1 MWRPLGCDRKPH
13 SRLTGTLAMKE
24 IIKRC
29 HASQDSLLTKKETE
43 KKAYAAAVYLR
54 LSKED
59 GDVCDEGH
67 KEESN
72 SITNQKRLIYD
83 FLKGRNDIHVFKE
96 YVDDGYTGSD
106 FLRPSFQEM
115 IKDME
120 AGKVNLI
127 IVKDLSRFGREY
139 IEAGRYLQKI
149 FPAAGVRFIAVT
161 DHYDSL
167 TADRTENNIV
177 IPVKNFVNDAYSA
190 DLSVKIRSHLESKR
204 MNGEYT
210 GAYVSYGFI
219 KDSSNHNRIMAD
231 PVAGENVKLIFQW
244 KLDGMSNSRIAE
256 KLNAL
261 GISAPADYKRS
272 LGIRYRS
279 GFQKNLISRWSPVA
293 VGRILSNP
301 LCKGLVVQGKQER
314 INHKIKKMVAKPE
327 SEQSRYRQEDLS
339 LIGEKQFDAM
349 QELLKKDTRV
359 IPGREGAY
367 LFSGILY
374 CPDCGRQMIRRKT
387 THKGKQTIFYICK
400 TYNVEKSCTRHS
412 IKEQELVALVTE
424 AVKAQAQMA
433 ADAEEILKAAEEA
446 TEGMQTIALADSR
459 LKELEKELAENA
471 AMLSGLYADWMEGVL
486 SEEEYEEMKV
496 FYSGRCEELKGQIG
510 ERRKRAEKAGETV
523 REARQRLEGLK
534 DTGNWFSGSD
544 GDIRRSLISSLFDKI
559 WVYEGKRVEFSFL
572 YQDKMAEVYALC
584 DMLRETGREQPLY
597 EKGAV

>member
-1 MWRPLGCDRKPH
+1 
-13 SRLTGTLAMKE
+13 MKE
-24 IIKRC
+24 I
-29 HASQDSLLTKKETE
+29 SY
-43 KKAYAAAVYLR
+43 KKAEKRIYAAAVYLR

-59 GDVCDEGH
+59 GDVCGEGR

-72 SITNQKRLIYD
+72 SITNQKRLIHD
-83 FLKGRNDIHVFKE
+83 FLKGREDIRVFKE

-120 AGKVNLI
+120 EGKVNLI

-167 TADRTENNIV
+167 TADRTEKSIV

-204 MNGEYT
+204 GNGEYT
-210 GAYVSYGFI
+210 GAYVSYGFR
-219 KDSSNHNRIMAD
+219 KDSGDHNKLVAD
-231 PVAGENVKLIFQW
+231 PVAGENVKRIFRW
-244 KLDGMSNSRIAE
+244 KLDGMSNSQIAE

-261 GISAPADYKRS
+261 GIPAPADYKRS

-279 GFQKNLISRWSPVA
+279 GFQKSLYSGWSPVA

-301 LCKGLVVQGKQER
+301 LCKGMVVQGKKER
-314 INHKIKKMVAKPE
+314 INHKIKKMAAKPE
-327 SEQSRYRQEDLS
+327 SEQSIYRQEDLV

-349 QELLKKDTRV
+349 QGLLKKDIRTN
-359 IPGREGAY
+359 PGQEGAY

-400 TYNVEKSCTRHS
+400 TYNVEKTCTRHS
-412 IKEQELVALVTE
+412 IKEQELVTLVTE

-433 ADAEEILKAAEEA
+433 ADEEEILKAVGEA
-446 TEGMQTIALADSR
+446 MERIPTVSLTDTR
-459 LKELEKELAENA
+459 LPELEKELEENA
-471 AMLSGLYADWMEGVL
+471 AMLSGLYTDWMDGIL
-486 SEEEYEEMKV
+486 SKDEYEEMKV
-496 FYSGRCEELKGQIG
+496 FYSGRCGELEGQIKKRR
-510 ERRKRAEKAGETV
+510 ERAGNAGEAV
-523 REARQRLEGLK
+523 RGARQWLGSLK
-534 DTGNWFSGSD
+534 DTGSLLAGTV
-544 GDIRRSLISSLFDKI
+544 GEIRRSLIFSLFDRI

-572 YQDKMAEVYALC
+572 YQDRMAEVYSLC
-584 DMLRETGREQPLY
+584 GMFKETLQKQPLC

>member
-1 MWRPLGCDRKPH
+1 
-13 SRLTGTLAMKE
+13 MKE
-24 IIKRC
+24 TIKRC
-29 HASQDSLLTKKETE
+29 RASQDSLLNKKQTE

-59 GDVCDEGH
+59 GDICDDSR

-83 FLKGRNDIHVFKE
+83 TLKGMEDIHVYKE

-139 IEAGRYLQKI
+139 IEAGRYLQKV

-167 TADRTENNIV
+167 TADRTQKNIV
-177 IPVKNFVNDAYSA
+177 LPVKNFVNDAYSA

-204 MNGEYT
+204 GNGEYT
-210 GAYVSYGFI
+210 GAYVSYGFM
-219 KDSSNHNRIMAD
+219 KDENDHNKLVAD
-231 PVAGENVKLIFQW
+231 PVAGENVKRIFQW

-261 GISAPADYKRS
+261 GIPAPADYKRS

-279 GFQKNLISRWSPVA
+279 GFQKNLYSRWSPVA

-301 LCKGLVVQGKQER
+301 LCKGLVVQGKRER
-314 INHKIKKMVAKPE
+314 INHKIKKIVEKPE
-327 SEQSRYRQEDLS
+327 SEQSRYSQEDLA
-339 LIGEKQFDAM
+339 LIGEKQFDTM
-349 QELLKKDTRV
+349 QGLLKKDTRTN
-359 IPGREGAY
+359 PGQNSAY

-387 THKGKQTIFYICK
+387 SHKGKQTIFYICK

-412 IKEQELVALVTE
+412 IKEQELVPLVRE
-424 AVKAQAQMA
+424 AVRAQTQML
-433 ADAEEILKAAEEA
+433 ADEEEILKAAEDA
-446 TEGMQTIALADSR
+446 MEGIEPFSLTDTR
-459 LKELEKELAENA
+459 LPELEKELVENA
-471 AMLSGLYADWMEGVL
+471 GMLSGLYADWAEGIL
-486 SEEEYEEMKV
+486 SEEEYEEMKA
-496 FYSGRCEELKGQIG
+496 FYSGRCKELEGQI
-510 ERRKRAEKAGETV
+510 RKRREREAKAGDAV
-523 REARQRLEGLK
+523 REARQWLCGFKDIGSLLPDTEGE
-534 DTGNWFSGSD
+534 
-544 GDIRRSLISSLFDKI
+544 IRRSLVSSVIDRI

-572 YQDKMAEVYALC
+572 YQDRMAEVYSLC
-584 DMLRETGREQPLY
+584 GMLQESLQEQPLY
-597 EKGAV
+597 GKGAV

>member
-1 MWRPLGCDRKPH
+1 
-13 SRLTGTLAMKE
+13 MKE
-24 IIKRC
+24 I
-29 HASQDSLLTKKETE
+29 SY
-43 KKAYAAAVYLR
+43 KKAEKRIYAAAVYLR

-59 GDVCDEGH
+59 GDVCGEGR

-72 SITNQKRLIYD
+72 SITNQKRLIHD
-83 FLKGRNDIHVFKE
+83 FLKGREDIRVFKE

-120 AGKVNLI
+120 EGKVNLI

-167 TADRTENNIV
+167 TADRTEKSIV

-204 MNGEYT
+204 GNGEYT
-210 GAYVSYGFI
+210 GAYVSYGFR
-219 KDSSNHNRIMAD
+219 KDSGDHNKLVAD
-231 PVAGENVKLIFQW
+231 PVAGENVKRIFRW
-244 KLDGMSNSRIAE
+244 KLDGMSNSQIAE

-261 GISAPADYKRS
+261 GIPAPADYKRS

-279 GFQKNLISRWSPVA
+279 GFQKSLYSGWSPVA

-301 LCKGLVVQGKQER
+301 LCKGMVVQGKKER
-314 INHKIKKMVAKPE
+314 INHKIKKMAAKPE
-327 SEQSRYRQEDLS
+327 SEQSIYRQEDLV

-349 QELLKKDTRV
+349 QGLLKKDIRTN
-359 IPGREGAY
+359 PGQEGAY

-400 TYNVEKSCTRHS
+400 TYNVEKTCTRHS
-412 IKEQELVALVTE
+412 IKEQELVTLVTE

-433 ADAEEILKAAEEA
+433 ADEEEILKAVGEA
-446 TEGMQTIALADSR
+446 MERIPTVSLTDTR
-459 LKELEKELAENA
+459 LPELEKELEENA
-471 AMLSGLYADWMEGVL
+471 AMLSGLYTDWMDGIL
-486 SEEEYEEMKV
+486 SKEEYEEMKV
-496 FYSGRCEELKGQIG
+496 FYSGRCGELEGQIKKRR
-510 ERRKRAEKAGETV
+510 ERAGNAGEAV
-523 REARQRLEGLK
+523 RGARQWLGSLK
-534 DTGNWFSGSD
+534 DTGSLLAGTV
-544 GDIRRSLISSLFDKI
+544 GEIRRSLIFSLFDRI

-572 YQDKMAEVYALC
+572 YQDRMAEVYSLC
-584 DMLRETGREQPLY
+584 GMFKETLQKQPLC

>member
-1 MWRPLGCDRKPH
+1 LN
-13 SRLTGTLAMKE
+13 
-24 IIKRC
+24 
-29 HASQDSLLTKKETE
+29 KKETE

-59 GDVCDEGH
+59 GDVCGESCKG
-67 KEESN
+67 ESN
-72 SITNQKRLIYD
+72 SITNQKRLIHD
-83 FLKGRNDIHVFKE
+83 FLKDREDIHVYKE

-139 IEAGRYLQKI
+139 IEAGRYLQKV

-167 TADRTENNIV
+167 TADRTEKNIV

-204 MNGEYT
+204 GNGEYT
-210 GAYVSYGFI
+210 GAYVSYGFM
-219 KDSSNHNRIMAD
+219 KDESDHNKLIAD
-231 PVAGENVKLIFQW
+231 PVAGENVKRIFQW

-261 GISAPADYKRS
+261 GIPAPADYKRS
-272 LGIRYRS
+272 LGIHYKS
-279 GFQKNLISRWSPVA
+279 GFQKNLYSRWSPVA

-301 LCKGLVVQGKQER
+301 LCKGLVVQGKKER
-314 INHKIKKMVAKPE
+314 INHKIKKMVVKPE
-327 SEQSRYRQEDLS
+327 AEQSRYRQEDLA
-339 LIGEKQFDAM
+339 LIGEKQFDTM
-349 QELLKKDTRV
+349 QGLLKKDTRTN
-359 IPGREGAY
+359 PGQEGTY

-387 THKGKQTIFYICK
+387 SHKGKQTIFYICK

-412 IKEQELVALVTE
+412 IKEQELLPLVRE
-424 AVKAQAQMA
+424 AVRAQMQML
-433 ADAEEILKAAEEA
+433 ADAEEILKAAEDA
-446 TEGMQTIALADSR
+446 MEGIEPFSLTDSR
-459 LKELEKELAENA
+459 LPELEKELVENVE
-471 AMLSGLYADWMEGVL
+471 MLSGLYVDWAEGIL
-486 SEEEYEEMKV
+486 SEEEYEEMKA
-496 FYSGRCEELKGQIG
+496 FYSGRCKELEGQI
-510 ERRKRAEKAGETV
+510 RKRREREAKAGDAV
-523 REARQRLEGLK
+523 REARQWLCGFKDIGSLLPDTEGE
-534 DTGNWFSGSD
+534 
-544 GDIRRSLISSLFDKI
+544 IRRSLICSLIDKI

-572 YQDKMAEVYALC
+572 YQDRMAEVYSLCGMFQEALQ
-584 DMLRETGREQPLY
+584 EKPLY
-597 EKGAV
+597 GKGAV

>member
-1 MWRPLGCDRKPH
+1 MYYDMNYAGLK
-13 SRLTGTLAMKE
+13 
-24 IIKRC
+24 
-29 HASQDSLLTKKETE
+29 TE
-43 KKAYAAAVYLR
+43 KKVYVAAVYLR

-59 GDVCDEGH
+59 GDVCDESR

-72 SITNQKRLIYD
+72 SITNQKRLIHD
-83 FLKGRNDIHVFKE
+83 FLKGREDIHVFKE

-167 TADRTENNIV
+167 TADRTEKNIV

-204 MNGEYT
+204 GNGEYT
-210 GAYVSYGFI
+210 GAYVSYGFR
-219 KDSSNHNRIMAD
+219 KDSSDHNKLVVD
-231 PVAGENVKLIFQW
+231 PVAGENVKLIFRW
-244 KLDGMSNSRIAE
+244 KLNGMSNGRIAE

-261 GISAPADYKRS
+261 GIPAPADYKRS
-272 LGIRYRS
+272 LGIHYRS
-279 GFQKNLISRWSPVA
+279 GFQKNFCSKWSPAA

-301 LCKGLVVQGKQER
+301 LCKGLVVQGKKER

-327 SEQSRYRQEDLS
+327 SEQSRYRQEDLV
-339 LIGEKQFDAM
+339 LIGETQFDAM
-349 QELLKKDTRV
+349 QELLKKDTRTN
-359 IPGREGAY
+359 PGQDLTY

-387 THKGKQTIFYICK
+387 VYKGKQTIFYICK
-400 TYNVEKSCTRHS
+400 TYNVEKTCTRHS
-412 IKEQELVALVTE
+412 IKEQELILLVTE

-433 ADAEEILKAAEEA
+433 AEAKEILKAAEDTVA
-446 TEGMQTIALADSR
+446 GLDSFSLTDTR
-459 LKELEKELAENA
+459 LPELEKELMENA
-471 AMLSGLYADWMEGVL
+471 DMLSGLYADWAEGIL
-486 SEEEYEEMKV
+486 SEEEYGEMKA
-496 FYSGRCEELKGQIG
+496 FYSGRCEELEGQIRK
-510 ERRKRAEKAGETV
+510 RRERAEKTGDAV
-523 REARQRLEGLK
+523 REIKQWLGSLN
-534 DTGNWFSGSD
+534 DIGSLISGTK
-544 GDIRRSLISSLFDKI
+544 GEIQRSLICSLVEKI

-572 YQDKMAEVYALC
+572 YQDRMTEVYSLC
-584 DMLRETGREQPLY
+584 GMLKEQPLC

>member
-1 MWRPLGCDRKPH
+1 
-13 SRLTGTLAMKE
+13 MKE
-24 IIKRC
+24 IIKR
-29 HASQDSLLTKKETE
+29 ETE
-43 KKAYAAAVYLR
+43 KKVYAAAVYLR

-59 GDVCDEGH
+59 GDVCDESR

-72 SITNQKRLIYD
+72 SIINQKRLIHD
-83 FLKGRNDIHVFKE
+83 FLKGREDIHVFKE

-106 FLRPSFQEM
+106 FQRPSFQEM

-139 IEAGRYLQKI
+139 IEAGRYLQKV

-167 TADRTENNIV
+167 TADPTEKNIV

-204 MNGEYT
+204 GNGEYT
-210 GAYVSYGFI
+210 GAYVSYGFM
-219 KDSSNHNRIMAD
+219 KDGSDHNKLVAD

-261 GISAPADYKRS
+261 GIPAPADYKRS
-272 LGIRYRS
+272 LGIRYQS
-279 GFQKNLISRWSPVA
+279 GFQKNFYSKWSPVA

-301 LCKGLVVQGKQER
+301 LCKGLVVQGKKER

-327 SEQSRYRQEDLS
+327 AEQSRYGQEDLA
-339 LIGEKQFDAM
+339 LIGEKQFETM
-349 QELLKKDTRV
+349 QGLLKKDTRTN
-359 IPGREGAY
+359 PGQERAY

-400 TYNVEKSCTRHS
+400 TYNVEKTCTRHS
-412 IKEQELVALVTE
+412 IKEQELVTLVTE
-424 AVKAQAQMA
+424 AVKTQVQMV
-433 ADAEEILKAAEEA
+433 ADAEEILRVAEKAI
-446 TEGMQTIALADSR
+446 EGMPAFSLADTR
-459 LKELEKELAENA
+459 LPELEKELAENA
-471 AMLSGLYADWMEGVL
+471 AMLAGLYTDWLDGIL

-496 FYSGRCEELKGQIG
+496 FYSGRCGELEGQI
-510 ERRKRAEKAGETV
+510 RKRREMAGKAGEAV
-523 REARQRLEGLK
+523 REARQWLGSLK
-534 DTGNWFSGSD
+534 DTGNLVSGTK
-544 GDIRRSLISSLFDKI
+544 GEIQRSLICSLFEKI
-559 WVYEGKRVEFSFL
+559 WVYEGRRVELSFL
-572 YQDKMAEVYALC
+572 YQDRMTEVYSLC
-584 DMLRETGREQPLY
+584 GMFKETIKEQPLC

>member
-1 MWRPLGCDRKPH
+1 
-13 SRLTGTLAMKE
+13 MKQT
-24 IIKRC
+24 I
-29 HASQDSLLTKKETE
+29 KKETE

-59 GDVCDEGH
+59 GDICDDSR

-83 FLKGRNDIHVFKE
+83 TLKGMEEVHVYKE

-139 IEAGRYLQKI
+139 IEAGRYLQKV

-167 TADRTENNIV
+167 TADRTQKNIV
-177 IPVKNFVNDAYSA
+177 LPVKNFVNDAYSA

-204 MNGEYT
+204 GNGEYT
-210 GAYVSYGFI
+210 GAYVSYGFM
-219 KDSSNHNRIMAD
+219 KDENDHNRLVAD
-231 PVAGENVKLIFQW
+231 PVAGENVKRIFQW

-261 GISAPADYKRS
+261 GIPAPADYKRS

-279 GFQKNLISRWSPVA
+279 GFQKNLYSRWSPVA

-301 LCKGLVVQGKQER
+301 LCKGLVVQGKRER
-314 INHKIKKMVAKPE
+314 INHKIKKIVEKPE
-327 SEQSRYRQEDLS
+327 SEQSRYSQEDLA
-339 LIGEKQFDAM
+339 LIGEKQFETM
-349 QELLKKDTRV
+349 QGLLKKDTRTH
-359 IPGREGAY
+359 PGQDSAY

-387 THKGKQTIFYICK
+387 SHKGKQTIFYICK

-412 IKEQELVALVTE
+412 IKEQELIPLVRE
-424 AVKAQAQMA
+424 AVRAQAQML
-433 ADAEEILKAAEEA
+433 ADAEEILKAAEDA
-446 TEGMQTIALADSR
+446 VEGIEPFSLTDTR
-459 LKELEKELAENA
+459 LPELEKELVENA
-471 AMLSGLYADWMEGVL
+471 GILSGLYADWAEGIL
-486 SEEEYEEMKV
+486 SEEEYEEMKA
-496 FYSGRCEELKGQIG
+496 FYSGRCKELEGQI
-510 ERRKRAEKAGETV
+510 RKRREGEAEAGDAV
-523 REARQRLEGLK
+523 REARQWLCGFKEIEDL
-534 DTGNWFSGSD
+534 FSGTE
-544 GDIRRSLISSLFDKI
+544 GEIRRSLVCSLIDKI

-572 YQDKMAEVYALC
+572 YQDRRAEVCSLC
-584 DMLRETGREQPLY
+584 SMFQESLQEQPLY
-597 EKGAV
+597 GKGAV

>member
-1 MWRPLGCDRKPH
+1 
-13 SRLTGTLAMKE
+13 MKE
-24 IIKRC
+24 IIKR
-29 HASQDSLLTKKETE
+29 ETE
-43 KKAYAAAVYLR
+43 KKVYAAAVYLR
-54 LSKED
+54 LSRED
-59 GDVCDEGH
+59 GDVCDESR

-72 SITNQKRLIYD
+72 SITNQKRLIHD
-83 FLKGRNDIHVFKE
+83 FLKGREDIHVFKE

-139 IEAGRYLQKI
+139 IEAGRYLQKV

-167 TADRTENNIV
+167 TADRTEKNIV

-204 MNGEYT
+204 GNGEYT
-210 GAYVSYGFI
+210 GAYVSYGFM
-219 KDSSNHNRIMAD
+219 KDSSDHNKLVAD

-261 GISAPADYKRS
+261 GIPAPADYKRS
-272 LGIRYRS
+272 LGIRYQS
-279 GFQKNLISRWSPVA
+279 GFQRNLYSKWSPVA

-301 LCKGLVVQGKQER
+301 LCKGLVVQGKKER

-327 SEQSRYRQEDLS
+327 AEQSRYRQEDLA
-339 LIGEKQFDAM
+339 LIGEKQFETM
-349 QELLKKDTRV
+349 QGLLKKDTRTN
-359 IPGREGAY
+359 PGQERAY

-400 TYNVEKSCTRHS
+400 TYNVEKTCTRHS
-412 IKEQELVALVTE
+412 IKEQELVTLVTE
-424 AVKAQAQMA
+424 AVKTQVQMA
-433 ADAEEILKAAEEA
+433 ADAEEILKAAEDAMERMP
-446 TEGMQTIALADSR
+446 TFSLADTR
-459 LKELEKELAENA
+459 LPELEKELTENA
-471 AMLSGLYADWMEGVL
+471 AMLAGLYTDWIDGIL

-496 FYSGRCEELKGQIG
+496 FYSGRCEELEGQI
-510 ERRKRAEKAGETV
+510 RKRRERAGTAGEAV
-523 REARQRLEGLK
+523 REARQWLGSLK
-534 DTGNWFSGSD
+534 DTGSLISGTK
-544 GDIRRSLISSLFDKI
+544 GEIQRSLICSLFEKI

-572 YQDKMAEVYALC
+572 YQDRMTEVYSLC
-584 DMLRETGREQPLY
+584 GMLKETLKEQPLC

>member
-1 MWRPLGCDRKPH
+1 
-13 SRLTGTLAMKE
+13 MKE

-29 HASQDSLLTKKETE
+29 HASRDSLLGKKETE
-43 KKAYAAAVYLR
+43 KKVYAAAVYLR

-59 GDVCDEGH
+59 GDVCDNIH

-72 SITNQKRLIYD
+72 SITNQKRLIHD
-83 FLKGRNDIHVFKE
+83 FLKGREDIHVFKE

-106 FLRPSFQEM
+106 FQRPSFQEM

-167 TADRTENNIV
+167 TADRTEKNIV

-204 MNGEYT
+204 GNGEYT

-219 KDSSNHNRIMAD
+219 KDENDHNRLMAD
-231 PVAGENVKLIFQW
+231 PVAGENVKLIFRW
-244 KLDGMSNSRIAE
+244 KFNGMSNSRIAE

-261 GISAPADYKRS
+261 GIPAPADYKRS
-272 LGIRYRS
+272 LGIHYKS
-279 GFQKNLISRWSPVA
+279 GFQKNLYSRWSPVA

-301 LCKGLVVQGKQER
+301 LCKGLVVQGKKER

-327 SEQSRYRQEDLS
+327 SEQSCYRQEDLA
-339 LIGEKQFDAM
+339 LIGEKQFDTM
-349 QELLKKDTRV
+349 QGLLKKDTRTN
-359 IPGREGAY
+359 PGQEGAY

-374 CPDCGRQMIRRKT
+374 CPDCGRQMIRRKII
-387 THKGKQTIFYICK
+387 HKGKQTIFYICK
-400 TYNVEKSCTRHS
+400 TYNVEKTCTRHS
-412 IKEQELVALVTE
+412 IREQELISLVTE
-424 AVKAQAQMA
+424 AVKAQAQLA
-433 ADAEEILKAAEEA
+433 ADGEEILKAAEDIM
-446 TEGMQTIALADSR
+446 EGMQSFHLTDTR
-459 LKELEKELAENA
+459 LPELEKELTENA
-471 AMLSGLYADWMEGVL
+471 AMLSGLYTDWMEGIL
-486 SEEEYEEMKV
+486 SEEEYGEMKV
-496 FYSGRCEELKGQIG
+496 FYSGRCEELEGQIRRRR
-510 ERRKRAEKAGETV
+510 ERAAKAGEAI
-523 REARQRLEGLK
+523 REARQWIGSIMDMGSWLFDTEGML
-534 DTGNWFSGSD
+534 W
-544 GDIRRSLISSLFDKI
+544 RSLVCSLFEKI

-572 YQDKMAEVYALC
+572 YQDQMAEVYFLC
-584 DMLRETGREQPLY
+584 GMLREAVQEQPLY

>member
-1 MWRPLGCDRKPH
+1 MNYAGLK
-13 SRLTGTLAMKE
+13 
-24 IIKRC
+24 
-29 HASQDSLLTKKETE
+29 TE
-43 KKAYAAAVYLR
+43 KKVYAAAVYLR

-59 GDVCDEGH
+59 GDVCDENR
-67 KEESN
+67 KQESN
-72 SITNQKRLIYD
+72 SITNQKRLIHD
-83 FLKGRNDIHVFKE
+83 FLKGREDIHVFKE

-167 TADRTENNIV
+167 TADRTEKNIV

-204 MNGEYT
+204 GNGEYT
-210 GAYVSYGFI
+210 GAYVSYGFR
-219 KDSSNHNRIMAD
+219 KDSSDHNKLVVD
-231 PVAGENVKLIFQW
+231 PVAGENVKLIFRW
-244 KLDGMSNSRIAE
+244 KLNGMSNGRIAE

-261 GISAPADYKRS
+261 GIPAPADYKRS
-272 LGIRYRS
+272 LGIHYRS
-279 GFQKNLISRWSPVA
+279 GFQKNLCSKWSPAA

-301 LCKGLVVQGKQER
+301 LCKGLVVQGKKER

-327 SEQSRYRQEDLS
+327 SEQSRYRQEDLV
-339 LIGEKQFDAM
+339 LIGETQFDIM
-349 QELLKKDTRV
+349 QELLKKDTRTN
-359 IPGREGAY
+359 PGQDLAY

-387 THKGKQTIFYICK
+387 VHKGKQTIFYICK
-400 TYNVEKSCTRHS
+400 TYNVEKTCTRHS
-412 IKEQELVALVTE
+412 IKEQELILLVTE
-424 AVKAQAQMA
+424 AVKAQVQMA
-433 ADAEEILKAAEEA
+433 AEAKEILKAAEDTVAGLESFSL
-446 TEGMQTIALADSR
+446 TDTR
-459 LKELEKELAENA
+459 LPELEKELMENA
-471 AMLSGLYADWMEGVL
+471 DMLSGLYADWAEGIL
-486 SEEEYEEMKV
+486 SEEEYGEMKA
-496 FYSGRCEELKGQIG
+496 FYSGRCEELEGQIRK
-510 ERRKRAEKAGETV
+510 RRERAEKTRDAV
-523 REARQRLEGLK
+523 RETRQWLGSLN
-534 DTGNWFSGSD
+534 DIGSLISGTK
-544 GDIRRSLISSLFDKI
+544 GEIQRSLICSLFEKI

-572 YQDKMAEVYALC
+572 YQDRMAEVYSQCGLF
-584 DMLRETGREQPLY
+584 RETSQELFC

>member
-1 MWRPLGCDRKPH
+1 
-13 SRLTGTLAMKE
+13 MKE

-29 HASQDSLLTKKETE
+29 HASQDSLLNKKETE
-43 KKAYAAAVYLR
+43 KKVYAAAVYLR

-59 GDVCDEGH
+59 GDVCDDSR

-72 SITNQKRLIYD
+72 SITNQKRLIHD
-83 FLKGRNDIHVFKE
+83 FLKGREDIDVFKE

-106 FLRPSFQEM
+106 FQRPSFQEM

-167 TADRTENNIV
+167 TADRTEKNIV

-204 MNGEYT
+204 GNGEYT

-219 KDSSNHNRIMAD
+219 KDENDHNRLVAD

-244 KLDGMSNSRIAE
+244 KFNGMSNSRIAE

-261 GISAPADYKRS
+261 GIPAPADYKRS
-272 LGIRYRS
+272 LGIHYKS
-279 GFQKNLISRWSPVA
+279 GFQKNLYSRWSPVA

-301 LCKGLVVQGKQER
+301 LCKGLVVQGKKER

-327 SEQSRYRQEDLS
+327 SEQSCYRQEDLA
-339 LIGEKQFDAM
+339 LIGEKQFDTM
-349 QELLKKDTRV
+349 QGLLKKDTRTN
-359 IPGREGAY
+359 PGQEGAY

-387 THKGKQTIFYICK
+387 VHKGKQTIFYICK

-412 IKEQELVALVTE
+412 IKEQELVLLVTE
-424 AVKAQAQMA
+424 AVKAQAQLA
-433 ADAEEILKAAEEA
+433 AEAEEILEAAEDIM
-446 TEGMQTIALADSR
+446 EGMQSFHLTDTR
-459 LKELEKELAENA
+459 LPELEKELAESA
-471 AMLSGLYADWMEGVL
+471 AMISGLYTDWMEGIL
-486 SEEEYEEMKV
+486 SEEEYGEMKV
-496 FYSGRCEELKGQIG
+496 FYSGRCEELEGQIRRRR
-510 ERRKRAEKAGETV
+510 ERAAKAGDAV
-523 REARQRLEGLK
+523 REARQWLGSFMDMGSWLFDTEGML
-534 DTGNWFSGSD
+534 
-544 GDIRRSLISSLFDKI
+544 RRSLVCSLFEKI

-572 YQDKMAEVYALC
+572 YQDQMAEVYSLC
-584 DMLRETGREQPLY
+584 GMLREAAQEQPLY

>member
-1 MWRPLGCDRKPH
+1 
-13 SRLTGTLAMKE
+13 MKE
-24 IIKRC
+24 I
-29 HASQDSLLTKKETE
+29 SY
-43 KKAYAAAVYLR
+43 KKAEKRIYAAAVYLR

-59 GDVCDEGH
+59 GDVCGEGR

-72 SITNQKRLIYD
+72 SITNQKRLIHD
-83 FLKGRNDIHVFKE
+83 FLKGREDIRVFKE

-120 AGKVNLI
+120 EGKVNLI

-167 TADRTENNIV
+167 TADRTEKSIV

-204 MNGEYT
+204 GNGEYT
-210 GAYVSYGFI
+210 GAYVSYGFR
-219 KDSSNHNRIMAD
+219 KDSSDHNKLVAD
-231 PVAGENVKLIFQW
+231 PVAGENVKRIFRW
-244 KLDGMSNSRIAE
+244 KLDGMSNSQIAE

-261 GISAPADYKRS
+261 GIPAPADYKRS

-279 GFQKNLISRWSPVA
+279 GFQKSLYSGWSPVA

-301 LCKGLVVQGKQER
+301 LCKGMVVQGKKER
-314 INHKIKKMVAKPE
+314 INHKIKKMAAKPE
-327 SEQSRYRQEDLS
+327 SEQSIYRQEDLV

-349 QELLKKDTRV
+349 QGLLKKDIRTN
-359 IPGREGAY
+359 PGQEGAY

-400 TYNVEKSCTRHS
+400 TYNVEKTCTRHS
-412 IKEQELVALVTE
+412 IKEQELVTLVTE

-433 ADAEEILKAAEEA
+433 ADEEEILKAVGEA
-446 TEGMQTIALADSR
+446 MERIPTVSLTDTR
-459 LKELEKELAENA
+459 LPELEKELEENA
-471 AMLSGLYADWMEGVL
+471 AMLSGLYTDWMDGIL
-486 SEEEYEEMKV
+486 SKDEYEEMKV
-496 FYSGRCEELKGQIG
+496 FYSGRCGELEGQIKKRR
-510 ERRKRAEKAGETV
+510 ERAGNAGEAV
-523 REARQRLEGLK
+523 RGARQWLGSLK
-534 DTGNWFSGSD
+534 DTGSLLAGTV
-544 GDIRRSLISSLFDKI
+544 GEIRRSLIFSLFDRI

-572 YQDKMAEVYALC
+572 YQDRMAEVYSLC
-584 DMLRETGREQPLY
+584 GMFKETLQKQPLC

>member
-1 MWRPLGCDRKPH
+1 
-13 SRLTGTLAMKE
+13 MKE
-24 IIKRC
+24 TI
-29 HASQDSLLTKKETE
+29 KKETE

-83 FLKGRNDIHVFKE
+83 FLKGREDIHVFKE

-327 SEQSRYRQEDLS
+327 SEQSRYRQEDLA

-459 LKELEKELAENA
+459 LKELEKELVENA
-471 AMLSGLYADWMEGVL
+471 AMLSGLYADWMEGIL

-534 DTGNWFSGSD
+534 DTGNWFSGSG

>member
-1 MWRPLGCDRKPH
+1 
-13 SRLTGTLAMKE
+13 MKE

-29 HASQDSLLTKKETE
+29 HASRDSILNKKETE
-43 KKAYAAAVYLR
+43 KKVYAAAVYLR

-59 GDVCDEGH
+59 GDVCDDSR

-72 SITNQKRLIYD
+72 SITNQKRLIHD
-83 FLKGRNDIHVFKE
+83 FLKGREDIHVFKE

-106 FLRPSFQEM
+106 FLRPSFQKM

-139 IEAGRYLQKI
+139 IEAGRYLQKV

-167 TADRTENNIV
+167 TADRTEKNIV

-204 MNGEYT
+204 GNGEYT
-210 GAYVSYGFI
+210 GAYVSYGFR
-219 KDSSNHNRIMAD
+219 KDSSDHNKLVVD

-244 KLDGMSNSRIAE
+244 KLNGMSNSGIAE

-261 GISAPADYKRS
+261 GIPAPADYKRS
-272 LGIRYRS
+272 LGIHYQS
-279 GFQKNLISRWSPVA
+279 GFQKNLYSRWSPVA

-301 LCKGLVVQGKQER
+301 LCKGLVVQGKKER

-327 SEQSRYRQEDLS
+327 AEQSYYRQEDLA
-339 LIGEKQFDAM
+339 LIGEKQFDTM
-349 QELLKKDTRV
+349 QGLLQKDTRTN
-359 IPGREGAY
+359 PGQEGAY

-400 TYNVEKSCTRHS
+400 TYNVEKTCTRHS
-412 IKEQELVALVTE
+412 IKEQELISLVTE

-446 TEGMQTIALADSR
+446 MEGMQTFTLTDTR
-459 LKELEKELAENA
+459 LPELEKELTENA
-471 AMLSGLYADWMEGVL
+471 AMLSGLYTDWMEGIL

-496 FYSGRCEELKGQIG
+496 FYSGRCEELEGQL
-510 ERRKRAEKAGETV
+510 RKRRERTGRAGEAV
-523 REARQRLEGLK
+523 REARQWLGSFK
-534 DTGNWFSGSD
+534 DTGSLFSGTEEE
-544 GDIRRSLISSLFDKI
+544 IQRSLICSLFDKI

-572 YQDKMAEVYALC
+572 YHDRMTEVYSLC
-584 DMLRETGREQPLY
+584 GMFKETLPEHPFC